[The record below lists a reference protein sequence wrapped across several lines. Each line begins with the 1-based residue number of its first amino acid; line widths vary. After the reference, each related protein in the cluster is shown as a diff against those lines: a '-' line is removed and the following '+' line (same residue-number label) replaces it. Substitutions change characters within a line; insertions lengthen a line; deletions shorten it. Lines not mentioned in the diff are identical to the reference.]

1 MINIRPFQKTDAA
14 VFKALNIAWLE
25 KYFYVEAYDRE
36 VLSHPKK
43 YILDKG
49 GYIFMVDYK
58 GDTIGTMALLK
69 HPNEIYEFTKMAVAP
84 DLQGLGIGQKM
95 MAYVIAFAKAQ
106 DLKGLILYSNTKLEN
121 AIYIY
126 RKYGFIEI
134 PQEQEV
140 IYKRSNIKMKY
151 PL

>member
-1 MINIRPFQKTDAA
+1 MIQIRPFQTADAP

-25 KYFYVEAYDRE
+25 TYFYVEAYDNE

-69 HPNEIYEFTKMAVAP
+69 HPDEIYEFTKMAVTP
-84 DLQGLGIGQKM
+84 NFQGMGIGQKM

-106 DLKGLILYSNTKLEN
+106 GLKGLILYSNTKLKN

-126 RKYGFIEI
+126 KKYGFLEI
-134 PQEQEV
+134 PQENEV